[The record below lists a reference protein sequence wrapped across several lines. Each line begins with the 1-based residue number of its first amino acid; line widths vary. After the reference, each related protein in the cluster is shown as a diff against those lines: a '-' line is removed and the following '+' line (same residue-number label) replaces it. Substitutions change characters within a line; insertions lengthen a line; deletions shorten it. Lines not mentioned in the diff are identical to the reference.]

1 MATSHLEWS
10 FDPLDLL
17 MPVLFIENQRSSR
30 MKSLEFQSGA
40 NCSMDQMIS
49 KGRLGGDMS
58 EMPAEK
64 RGSKSHVSDRKQKHS
79 FWSQK
84 MEERKKAEE
93 KRSDSMLWYPLKE
106 LFVSK

>member
-64 RGSKSHVSDRKQKHS
+64 EALKVTSVTENRSIHFGHKRWKKGKKQRRKDRTVCCGI
-79 FWSQK
+79 
-84 MEERKKAEE
+84 
-93 KRSDSMLWYPLKE
+93 L
-106 LFVSK
+106 